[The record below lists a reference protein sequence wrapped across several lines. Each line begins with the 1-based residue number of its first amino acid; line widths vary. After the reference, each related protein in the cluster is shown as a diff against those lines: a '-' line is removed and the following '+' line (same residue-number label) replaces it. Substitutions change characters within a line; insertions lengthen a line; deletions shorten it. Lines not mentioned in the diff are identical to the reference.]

1 VYELLVALGL
11 DLDKYV
17 ITDQEIRGVCPCH
30 EEADNP
36 NSFVYYL
43 KNGLWFCWTQRC
55 DQQKGADLVAL
66 ISMIKGFSPNE
77 ARDFARAFLKKQKI
91 TSNKIAKL
99 LKLRKLEKAKKKDW
113 WKEHL
118 SQHTYTEKDFRN
130 KTRSPASYIK
140 SRGLNLRL
148 MKKIGVGYAE
158 DGPLH
163 DRVVFPVRNVA
174 DKIVGFTGRAV
185 RDDFQP
191 KWKHMPG
198 FQSGLNLFNID
209 RCVHMVRATQTII
222 LVEGPIDTIKL
233 EMAGYNLSAAV
244 FGLSVS
250 AAQAAILEKCG
261 VVYTILGFD
270 PDKVDS
276 EPVRRSALRL
286 REHDF
291 DVRILRW
298 KGDDDIGAMSERR
311 VARVLDQVND
321 IPNFDKWRM
330 NDNFR
335 IER

>member
-1 VYELLVALGL
+1 
-11 DLDKYV
+11 
-17 ITDQEIRGVCPCH
+17 
-30 EEADNP
+30 
-36 NSFVYYL
+36 
-43 KNGLWFCWTQRC
+43 
-55 DQQKGADLVAL
+55 
-66 ISMIKGFSPNE
+66 
-77 ARDFARAFLKKQKI
+77 
-91 TSNKIAKL
+91 
-99 LKLRKLEKAKKKDW
+99 
-113 WKEHL
+113 
-118 SQHTYTEKDFRN
+118 
-130 KTRSPASYIK
+130 
-140 SRGLNLRL
+140 
-148 MKKIGVGYAE
+148 
-158 DGPLH
+158 
-163 DRVVFPVRNVA
+163 VVFPVRNVA